1 MRTDSGSFYQYIDKS
16 SKRKH
21 WTFTPSEISR
31 FNIKIDQEITE
42 LLIKAHHFLGIV
54 EGMVECIPYVE
65 RFLRMMACHDA
76 CKSCQIDRIAVSYDA
91 VLTGMGNSMEVQSAQ
106 NCYASFLSL
115 PGEFF
120 SIDWLCDLHYSVM
133 YGILSDGAGKIRDK
147 VFLMHPQYTSNMEE
161 YNPPIPE
168 LVLGLLQDLQCFVLN
183 NKNVDVFIKAAL
195 LYYQFETIHPFY
207 SGNGRTGRL
216 LPIAMLMK
224 QGGLSKGCLFISEYL
239 FQNDDEC
246 MNLFR
251 NVQYFGDYMEWIKFF
266 LRCII
271 SSSDRTVKQLD
282 AAVKE
287 RSRTEEKLRQ
297 CPKFYAELAEI
308 YDFIEASPVF
318 LIKDIAHKF
327 DISYN
332 TAASRVAKLTEM
344 KIVKLEKE
352 QSRNRIFKAQRY
364 IEVFAD
370 HY

>member
-1 MRTDSGSFYQYIDKS
+1 
-16 SKRKH
+16 
-21 WTFTPSEISR
+21 
-31 FNIKIDQEITE
+31 
-42 LLIKAHHFLGIV
+42 
-54 EGMVECIPYVE
+54 
-65 RFLRMMACHDA
+65 
-76 CKSCQIDRIAVSYDA
+76 
-91 VLTGMGNSMEVQSAQ
+91 
-106 NCYASFLSL
+106 
-115 PGEFF
+115 
-120 SIDWLCDLHYSVM
+120 
-133 YGILSDGAGKIRDK
+133 
-147 VFLMHPQYTSNMEE
+147 
-161 YNPPIPE
+161 
-168 LVLGLLQDLQCFVLN
+168 
-183 NKNVDVFIKAAL
+183 
-195 LYYQFETIHPFY
+195 
-207 SGNGRTGRL
+207 
-216 LPIAMLMK
+216 
-224 QGGLSKGCLFISEYL
+224 
-239 FQNDDEC
+239 
-246 MNLFR
+246 
-251 NVQYFGDYMEWIKFF
+251 MEWIKFF

-332 TAASRVAKLTEM
+332 TAASRVTKLTEM